1 VCYYKAV
8 KFKRLFDFTASLFG
22 LILLSPLFAV
32 IAILIKCSSKGSVF
46 YKGLRLGKDCEPF
59 FMLKFRSMKVGSDK
73 FSANT
78 SLNDDRVTTVGK
90 FLRKYKLD
98 EFPQLINVLKGEM
111 SLVGYRPEVPWYC
124 LLEPSESVIFTIKPG
139 MVDFAS
145 LWNVHEDE
153 RLGNAVD
160 SAEVYLKQIRPV
172 KIRLQKK
179 YVREQSFLTDMKIL
193 AATAMRILG

>member
-1 VCYYKAV
+1 
-8 KFKRLFDFTASLFG
+8 

-46 YKGLRLGKDCEPF
+46 YKGLRLGKNCEPF
-59 FMLKFRSMKVGSDK
+59 LMLKFRTMKVGSDK
-73 FSANT
+73 FGANT
-78 SLNDDRVTTVGK
+78 VENDDRVTAVGK

-111 SLVGYRPEVPWYC
+111 SLVGHRPEVPWYC
-124 LLEPSESVIFTIKPG
+124 LLEPSERVIFTVKPG

-145 LWNVHEDE
+145 LWDVHEDE
-153 RLGNAVD
+153 KLGTVN
-160 SAEVYLKQIRPV
+160 SEEVYLKQIRPV

-179 YVREQSFLTDMKIL
+179 YVREQSFRTDMKIL
-193 AATAMRILG
+193 MATAVRIIS